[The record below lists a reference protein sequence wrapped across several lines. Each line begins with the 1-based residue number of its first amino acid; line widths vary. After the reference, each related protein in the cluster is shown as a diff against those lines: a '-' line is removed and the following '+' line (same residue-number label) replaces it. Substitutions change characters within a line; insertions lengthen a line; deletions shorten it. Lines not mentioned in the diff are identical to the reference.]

1 MQGNAGT
8 QNARFS
14 WRSPSNDQ
22 SWITHAMVG
31 YALRLE
37 EELGRTLQD
46 RGCKQQKDQKMYFD
60 NVVKP
65 LQQANAPLA
74 DYFPTG
80 ISA

>member
-1 MQGNAGT
+1 
-8 QNARFS
+8 
-14 WRSPSNDQ
+14 
-22 SWITHAMVG
+22 MVG